1 MNKYLYILIIF
12 LFVAFVY
19 IHVLFHLKVNNL
31 LEIQSIE
38 ITGKED
44 FEEQCNNRLPFI
56 FHFQNNSFQQ
66 EFSQTNLQEKYK
78 SFDLYNITTNSETSL
93 QDIVNEEHFISYN
106 NHSFLEESDL
116 VNILNKEDSFLRPT
130 FTCYKDYDLLCGKRI
145 SSNFKNS
152 LFFRN
157 FLYVVNGELELYLCP
172 PKSTKFLN
180 YNYNYNNFENETYMN
195 PFEEETQKSI
205 AFDKIKPEKVAL
217 KKGQAIFLPSSWYY
231 SYKMDDITNVICF
244 KYRTFMNMVAL
255 TPNYINYTYNRIS
268 NDDKCKNE

>member
-93 QDIVNEEHFISYN
+93 KDIVNEEHFISYN

-130 FTCYKDYDLLCGKRI
+130 FTCYKDYDLLCGKSI
-145 SSNFKNS
+145 SSNFKSS

-157 FLYVVNGELELYLCP
+157 FLYVVDGELELYLCP

-205 AFDKIKPEKVAL
+205 AFDKIKPEKVVL

-231 SYKMDDITNVICF
+231 SYKMNDITNVICF
-244 KYRTFMNMVAL
+244 KYRTFMNMIAL
-255 TPNYINYTYNRIS
+255 TPNYINYVYKRI
-268 NDDKCKNE
+268 NEDKNIVN